1 MMRLLIISP
10 DVVGQRMAGPG
21 IRAWEM
27 ARALSSCAEI
37 TLIAPYPVDVTA
49 PGIRT
54 GHFTMGDASSLA
66 FYLDQADVVLA
77 NGFLLGAHPELAD
90 VPQPLILDLYNPTLF
105 ENIELFRHASPV
117 EREERAR
124 HDIDLLNRQLAS
136 GDLFLCAT
144 GRQRD
149 LYLGALMVAGR
160 ITPECVDADPLLHS
174 LIAVV
179 PFGLPA
185 TPPIRTGPGVRGAI
199 PGIGEN
205 DPIILWN
212 SGMWEWLDPLT
223 LVRAMPQVIAQ
234 APDVRLV
241 FMAGNHPGGAGTVR
255 MPEATRRLAEEL
267 GLWQR
272 HIFFYETWVPY
283 ADRANLLFD
292 ATAAVSL
299 HRQHLEMTYAAI
311 RTRVLDYLWVGLP
324 AVLSD
329 GDPAAALAQEHGFAL
344 VVPPEDP
351 EAVAHALIT
360 LLTDEARRAELADR
374 ARVLAPQYTW
384 TSVVRPIVRFLEAAP
399 VRKPRSAYRRRGIP
413 AVSSLPKAERAD
425 RRQTLQEQ
433 RNRALQAL
441 EETWRLDQLTPPAR
455 GVVGKVRN
463 MTLERIIWPLLAM
476 LIARQ
481 RDHNAA
487 VIRAAYATAEY
498 QDHLSNEIAHLIA
511 AVRLLAQQTHAI
523 AEHMA
528 SLEEANQFLRAALY
542 GKRPP
547 APPRTETQK
556 VNLDRITRIEKRNE

>member
-1 MMRLLIISP
+1 MMHLLIISH

-27 ARALSSCAEI
+27 ALALSSCAEI
-37 TLIAPYPVDVTA
+37 TLIAPYPIDVTA

-54 GHFTMGDASSLA
+54 GRFTLGDTSSLA

-77 NGFLLGAHPELAD
+77 NGFLLEAHPELAEA
-90 VPQPLILDLYNPTLF
+90 PQPLILDLYDPTLL

-124 HDIDLLNRQLAS
+124 RDIDLLNRQLAS

-144 GRQRD
+144 ARQRD
-149 LYLGALMVAGR
+149 LYLGALMAAGR
-160 ITPECVDADPLLHS
+160 ITPERVDADPLLHS

-185 TPPIRTGPGVRGAI
+185 TPPMRTGPGVRGVI
-199 PGIGEN
+199 PGIGDT
-205 DPIILWN
+205 DPVILWN
-212 SGMWEWLDPLT
+212 SGMWDWLDPLT

-234 APDVRLV
+234 VADVRLV
-241 FMAGNHPGGAGTVR
+241 CMAGNHPGGAAPAR

-283 ADRANLLFD
+283 ADRANLLLD
-292 ATAAVSL
+292 ATVAVSL

-311 RTRVLDYLWVGLP
+311 RSRVLDYLWVGLP

-329 GDPAAALAQEHGFAL
+329 GDPAAALAREHGFAL
-344 VVPPEDP
+344 VTPPEDP
-351 EAVAHALIT
+351 EAVAQALIT
-360 LLTDEARRAELADR
+360 LLTDESRRAELADR
-374 ARVLAPQYTW
+374 ARALAPQYTW
-384 TSVVRPIVRFLEAAP
+384 ANVVRPIVRFLEAAP
-399 VRKPRSAYRRRGIP
+399 VRKPRSAHRQHSTP
-413 AVSSLPKAERAD
+413 ATSSPPIAERTD

-441 EETWRLDQLTPPAR
+441 EATWRLDQLTPPAQ
-455 GVVGKVRN
+455 GVAGKVRN
-463 MTLERIIWPLLAM
+463 MALERIVWPLLAP

-487 VIRAAYATAEY
+487 VIRAAYAMAEH
-498 QDHLSNEIAHLIA
+498 QDRLSNEIARLIA
-511 AVRLLAQQTHAI
+511 AVRLLAQQTRDI

-528 SLEEANQFLRAALY
+528 GLEEADQHLRAALY
-542 GKRPP
+542 GEQLP
-547 APPRTETQK
+547 APPRTETQLA
-556 VNLDRITRIEKRNE
+556 NLDRMTYIEERDE